1 MLTDRVPRVRN
12 PLMTSLLGLRGN
24 GRACVYTEPMWGLSM
39 MLVLPYAS
47 VFMLALGLRDQQIG
61 LLASISMLS
70 QVVFGLL
77 GGVITDKLGRRL
89 TTAVFDVVAWS
100 IPCLIWAVR
109 ANFWYFLVASVI
121 NGAWQVTQNS
131 WDCLLVEDVDRGEI
145 TKVYSLI
152 KVAAEFS
159 ALFAPIAALLVSQ
172 FGLVPAVRML
182 YLNAFVIMTAKIVIL
197 YRWSTETA
205 IGRLRREQTRG
216 VSMWRLLAEYRGVLR
231 PDHPVEGDD
240 LLPGARGDR
249 QRCHAHQRHLLAGGH
264 QPATGGA
271 RPAAADLPD
280 GALAAVG
287 AVLLHRHSLADPCQ
301 APEATDRWAASW
313 RTWPAS
319 CCWSSSRRRPGSA
332 DWSTYALL
340 GVCLV
345 LDAFGA
351 GILFMLTESLV
362 ALHVDRDERSRVMAI
377 QRTCVMLV
385 TAPFGWIS
393 GWLSGIDRTWPFLLT
408 SALLVLGI
416 GGEPAVLGD
425 HPRGHRLT
433 ILGNPSSGGL
443 GRRPQAG
450 CPPVV
455 STVPSAVTRRP
466 TWWGRVASHVSAPRP
481 RTNAAVAYTS
491 AQVSSGPMTVADSN
505 SVAHGSP
512 VAGSVM
518 WWPRAAVP
526 DVATAPVRSFRVRRR
541 RAAGRGG
548 PRWRSSSP
556 GCRCA
561 GSARRC
567 RRRR

>member
-100 IPCLIWAVR
+100 IPCLIWAVA

-172 FGLVPAVRML
+172 FGLVPAVRLL

-197 YRWSTETA
+197 YRWSSETA

-216 VSMWRLLAEYRGVLR
+216 VSLWRLLAEYRGVLPLIIR
-231 PDHPVEGDD
+231 SKGTMFS
-240 LLPGARGDR
+240 L
-249 QRCHAHQRHLLAGGH
+249 
-264 QPATGGA
+264 
-271 RPAAADLPD
+271 
-280 GALAAVG
+280 ALAAIVSAVTLINGTFWQVVINQRLGVPDPLLPIFWMVRSLLSVLFFFTVIPWLTHAKHLKPPTVG
-287 AVLLHRHSLADPCQ
+287 GFVAYLAGQLLLVVIP
-301 APEATDRWAASW
+301 APA
-313 RTWPAS
+313 
-319 CCWSSSRRRPGSA
+319 GSA

-362 ALHVDRDERSRVMAI
+362 ALHVNRDERSRVMAI
-377 QRTCVMLV
+377 QRTCVMLA

-408 SALLVLGI
+408 SALLVLG
-416 GGEPAVLGD
+416 A
-425 HPRGHRLT
+425 
-433 ILGNPSSGGL
+433 
-443 GRRPQAG
+443 
-450 CPPVV
+450 VV
-455 STVPSAVTRRP
+455 SLRFWVT
-466 TWWGRVASHVSAPRP
+466 TH
-481 RTNAAVAYTS
+481 AAT
-491 AQVSSGPMTVADSN
+491 D
-505 SVAHGSP
+505 
-512 VAGSVM
+512 
-518 WWPRAAVP
+518 
-526 DVATAPVRSFRVRRR
+526 
-541 RAAGRGG
+541 
-548 PRWRSSSP
+548 
-556 GCRCA
+556 
-561 GSARRC
+561 
-567 RRRR
+567 